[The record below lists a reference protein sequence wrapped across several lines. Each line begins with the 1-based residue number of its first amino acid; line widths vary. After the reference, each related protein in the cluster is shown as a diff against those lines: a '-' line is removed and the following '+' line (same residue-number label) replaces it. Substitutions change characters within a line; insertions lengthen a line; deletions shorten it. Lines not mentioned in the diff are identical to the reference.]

1 MILHAIDLSGFDGRS
16 AMSQS
21 PTHLTVGAPQ
31 RRRRPASRARPLRLL
46 LLVAAI
52 LAASPVEAEDLP
64 QLFQRVSKAVV
75 VIRAKGRDLT
85 VQGGT
90 SVLVKYNEV
99 GSGVLVSTDGKVLT
113 AAHVVQI
120 ADEITVEFLGGESVA
135 AQVVAA
141 EPRADL
147 ALLQLARVPAGIKPA
162 LLGDSARVQVG
173 EQIFVVGAP
182 YGIAHTLTV
191 GYLSARHKPNT
202 IYAEIPLA
210 EFLQTDAAINQG
222 NSGGPMFNLQG
233 EVIGIVSHIISK
245 SGGFEGLGFV
255 VSSNMARQ
263 LMLEKRPFWTGV
275 TWFRI
280 SGELAEYL
288 NLPQPFALAVE
299 EVAKRSPAE
308 VVGLRPSRVVA
319 RLEGKDIPLGGDIVL
334 AAMGI
339 RLDDET
345 SFDKVRERWMKLR
358 SGDEMTFRVL
368 RAGRVVDLKGRVP

>member
-1 MILHAIDLSGFDGRS
+1 MRG
-16 AMSQS
+16 
-21 PTHLTVGAPQ
+21 V
-31 RRRRPASRARPLRLL
+31 LL
-46 LLVAAI
+46 LAGAL
-52 LAASPVEAEDLP
+52 LAWAPFPAEAQGLAPV
-64 QLFQRVSKAVV
+64 FQRVNGSVV
-75 VIRAKGRDLT
+75 VVRAKGRDLT
-85 VQGGT
+85 VQNGA
-90 SVLVKYNEV
+90 SVLVKFHEV
-99 GSGVLVSTDGKVLT
+99 GSGVLVSADGKVLT
-113 AAHVVQI
+113 AAHVVHI
-120 ADEITVEFLGGESVA
+120 ADEITVEFLGGESVT

-141 EPRADL
+141 ESGADL

-162 LLGDSARVQVG
+162 VLGDSARVQVG

-202 IYAEIPLA
+202 IYAETPLA
-210 EFLQTDAAINQG
+210 EFLQTDAEINQG

-299 EVAKRSPAE
+299 EVAKKSPAE
-308 VVGLRPSRVVA
+308 AVGLLPSRVVA
-319 RLEGKDIPLGGDIVL
+319 QLEGKHVPMGGDIVL

-339 RLDDET
+339 RLDNDA
-345 SFDKVRERWMKLR
+345 SFDKIRERWSKLR

-368 RAGRVVDLKGRVP
+368 RSGRVMELKGRVL

>member
-1 MILHAIDLSGFDGRS
+1 MR
-16 AMSQS
+16 
-21 PTHLTVGAPQ
+21 PVGA
-31 RRRRPASRARPLRLL
+31 LL
-46 LLVAAI
+46 LAGMLLWWAP
-52 LAASPVEAEDLP
+52 SPVEAQGLSSV
-64 QLFQRVSKAVV
+64 FQRVNGSVV
-75 VIRAKGRDLT
+75 VVRAKGRDLT
-85 VQGGT
+85 VQGGM
-90 SVLVKYNEV
+90 SVLVKFNEV
-99 GSGVLVSTDGKVLT
+99 GSGVLVSADGKVLT

-135 AQVVAA
+135 AQVIAS
-141 EPRADL
+141 ESRADL

-319 RLEGKDIPLGGDIVL
+319 QLEGKHIPMGGDIVL

-339 RLDDET
+339 PLDDDS
-345 SFDKVRERWMKLR
+345 SFDKIRERWAKLR